1 MAETSEWAGRT
12 VLVTGA
18 GGGIGRATV
27 AALLGEGATAVA
39 FDASAEALAAAQGE
53 WGAGERVRAV
63 VGDVDEAADVARAFK
78 AASETGQSLG
88 GMVGAAGIYGSS
100 PVADMTDAEWHRV
113 LRVNLRGMFLTCQ
126 AAARAMVPQGAGT
139 IVTMASG
146 VGLTGGRN
154 RAHYAASK
162 MGVAAFTKALALEL
176 APHGIRANALAPGTI
191 DTAMPRQ
198 LPGRTEDEV
207 QAALRANPL
216 RRAAVPGDVADLI
229 LFLLSARSSHIAGQ
243 VVAINGGLVTL

>member
-1 MAETSEWAGRT
+1 MAATNEWARRT

-18 GGGIGRATV
+18 AGGIGRATV
-27 AALLGEGATAVA
+27 AALLAEGAGVVA
-39 FDASAEALAAAQGE
+39 FDASAEALDAARGE

-63 VGDVDEAADVARAFK
+63 VGDVGEAADVARAF
-78 AASETGQSLG
+78 AAATETQQPLG
-88 GMVGAAGIYGSS
+88 GVVGAAGIYGSS
-100 PVADMTDAEWHRV
+100 PVEDMTDAEWHRV

-126 AAARAMVPQGAGT
+126 AAARAMAPRRAGT

-216 RRAAVPGDVADLI
+216 RRAAVAGDVADLI
-229 LFLLSARSSHIAGQ
+229 LFLLSARSSHITGQ